1 MPKPGETLNYLLS
14 ELESMTE
21 EEVADNFSAELLRE
35 MIPTMLSAGLLT
47 PDELQTFLFAKNV
60 KLMGGI
66 NAYVDSFLD
75 QVLPRMRTMARAE
88 RQATKSGTIVMLNRM
103 KTYGGIDADHVKR
116 VEEALEELQTMTGGR
131 RDRKTRKTRKSK
143 RRANK
148 KTLRSRK

>member
-21 EEVADNFSAELLRE
+21 EEVADNFSAELLRG

-60 KLMGGI
+60 KLLGGI

-88 RQATKSGTIVMLNRM
+88 RQATKSGTLVMLNRM

-131 RDRKTRKTRKSK
+131 RNRKTRKSK
-143 RRANK
+143 RRVNK

>member
-21 EEVADNFSAELLRE
+21 EEVADNFSAELLRG

-88 RQATKSGTIVMLNRM
+88 RQATKSGTLVMLNRM

-131 RDRKTRKTRKSK
+131 RNRKTRKSK
-143 RRANK
+143 RRVNK